1 MVYNIDRLSL
11 FNKNEYRNNAFIGLM
26 DAISNRRIIQQLRL
40 ELFKAIDIQP
50 KNLIHMNLLNSNI
63 MNETYFY
70 ILNSSEEIL
79 DLLEDQVK
87 IYNRYFMPTTQGLR
101 TNVRDLFLPEEE
113 ELFLWE
119 QHYLKWIRKF
129 ISDDTRLRVDP
140 TGYYQKLYEFIIM
153 DMTYGDVY
161 DTIHIVE

>member
-40 ELFKAIDIQP
+40 ELFKVIDIQP

-87 IYNRYFMPTTQGLR
+87 IYNRYFMPTTQGLSS
-101 TNVRDLFLPEEE
+101 NVRDLFLPEEE

-119 QHYLKWIRKF
+119 QHYRFWLSKF